1 MADTNTRII
10 IDVSLNSEDA
20 SARAKDLGNS
30 IKAIKEEQKQLKT
43 ANEETSVAYQ
53 SNSLALRQLQAEQ
66 KAYISISQAAEG
78 SNNQLRGQLAI
89 LSQQY
94 NALGKEERDN
104 TVAGKALQIQLR
116 GISDELKVNESAV
129 GDNRRN
135 VGNYKDALGS
145 ATGEMSKQKQELTS
159 LTGVMDR
166 APIGFKLFADQ
177 IGNVKNQL
185 QNFRQ
190 ASEEARAAQQEFQSA
205 QQIATDA
212 TDAANAAMEQATAI
226 GFKFAAGEATAA
238 EAEAARALA
247 TDAATVA
254 TAAQT
259 SATEAQTVAT
269 AAGTNAA
276 KVFKVALAS
285 TGIGAIIILV
295 AALVSY
301 LSSFD
306 PLMDKIEQFF
316 AGFKAGFDVIGR
328 VITSF
333 ITNIKS
339 VGDLVS
345 KLGSFLADPIGSFKS
360 LAKEMGDAAVA
371 AYRLKAAQQD
381 LNDELSVQE
390 VINARA
396 QQQIKKLTLE
406 SKNRAL
412 TDEQRAAKAK
422 QAQEL
427 EEKNF
432 GQRDK
437 LVDREIAQ
445 AIEAARIKGKL
456 NDTEIARLQKLG
468 TQYAINLQNAGKISD
483 EELEAIKKA
492 ELAKIEILDESTG
505 RQEKLQNIQDA
516 AADRAAQEAEKRAS
530 KLKQLQEKANE
541 AEGERLESILRVN
554 EGIVSAR
561 QNEIDSI
568 NRDIDEKVAKYKAYG
583 ATTEQLEKER
593 LARIKQVAD
602 EFNKKDLETIT
613 ANNKQ
618 IVDLSVASIKDEG
631 TRKLAQQK
639 INQQQELLE
648 NDKQVNAIA
657 ARILSGE
664 QGLEILLQS
673 SLTNRNAILAAG
685 TLQRQQIL
693 DDNYQIE
700 LEKFNQQQVDLAQ
713 ADILNAGT
721 DAEKMEA
728 RQMLLDAQYQM
739 DIDQANRIG
748 QDTSLIVAQYEE
760 EKRQAQQDTIDA
772 AFNGFS
778 NFSQAFQSS
787 VKENST
793 AYKLAGAIQAKVDAA
808 QALRNNI
815 LIVQENIKALS
826 SQGKLLFPY
835 NIIAIA
841 STLAAIAG
849 AVASAKTLVA
859 PVALAT
865 GGVFSSDG
873 KGAVLPGYSRSDNTN
888 AFLRSGE
895 AVIVSE
901 AARDPKALAA
911 LSAINV
917 AYGGR
922 PLASGYAMATG
933 GIAQGGFVSDISSNA
948 SSAIDI
954 ANLVVTAIKS
964 TPPPIVDVRQIIQGI
979 NTNQVAVSNANL

>member
-1 MADTNTRII
+1 MADSNTRII

-20 SARAKDLGNS
+20 SAKAKDLGNS
-30 IKAIKEEQKQLKT
+30 IKAVKQEQKELKA

-53 SNSLALRQLQAEQ
+53 SNALQLRQLQAEQ

-89 LSQQY
+89 LTQQY

-104 TVAGKALQIQLR
+104 TTAGKALQIQIR
-116 GISDELKVNESAV
+116 GVSDELKVNESAV

-145 ATGEMSKQKQELTS
+145 ATGEMANQKQELSALTS
-159 LTGVMDR
+159 VMDR
-166 APIGFKLFADQ
+166 APIGFKLFGDQ
-177 IGNVKNQL
+177 VGNVKNQL

-190 ASEEARAAQQEFQSA
+190 ASQEARVAQQEFESA
-205 QQIATDA
+205 QQIATEA

-226 GFKFAAGEATAA
+226 GYKFAAGEATAA
-238 EAEAARALA
+238 EAEAARTLA

-259 SATEAQTVAT
+259 TATEAQTAAT

-295 AALVSY
+295 AALISY

-306 PLMDKIEQFF
+306 PLVDKIEQFF

-328 VITSF
+328 VITNF

-345 KLGSFLADPIGSFKS
+345 KLGSFLAHPIDSFKS
-360 LAKEMGDAAVA
+360 LAKEMGDAAIA
-371 AYRLKAAQQD
+371 AYKLKAAQQD
-381 LNDELSVQE
+381 LNDELSIQE
-390 VINARA
+390 VRNARA
-396 QQQIKKLTLE
+396 QQMIKKLTLE

-412 TDEQRAAKAK
+412 SEEQRQAKAK

-432 GQRDK
+432 SERDK

-445 AIEAARIKGKL
+445 SIEAARIKGKL
-456 NDTEIARLQKLG
+456 NDTEIKRLQKLG
-468 TQYAINLQNAGKISD
+468 TAYAVNLQNAGKISD

-492 ELAKIEILDESTG
+492 ELAKIQILDESTG

-516 AADRAAQEAEKRAS
+516 AADRAAQAAEKRLA
-530 KLKQLQEKANE
+530 KIKAANEKARE
-541 AEGERLESILRVN
+541 AESERLESILRVN
-554 EGIVSAR
+554 ENILSAR
-561 QNEIDSI
+561 QNEINAI
-568 NRDIDEKVAKYKAYG
+568 NKEIDDKVVKYKKYG

-593 LARIKQVAD
+593 TARLLQVTK
-602 EFNKKDLETIT
+602 EFNEKDQAQIT
-613 ANNKQ
+613 ANQ
-618 IVDLSVASIKDEG
+618 LAIEDLVVAGIKDEG
-631 TRKLAQQK
+631 EKKLAQLQL
-639 INQQQELLE
+639 NQQRELAE
-648 NDKQVNAIA
+648 NDAQIA
-657 ARILSGE
+657 AIKERMAKGE
-664 QGLEILLQS
+664 FGLNELLQS
-673 SLTNRNAILAAG
+673 SIDRQSAIMQSG
-685 TLQRQQIL
+685 TQQRQIIL
-693 DDNYQIE
+693 EDNYAVE
-700 LEKFNQQQVDLAQ
+700 LDRFNQHQVDLAQ
-713 ADILNAGT
+713 AQLLNSGT
-721 DAEKMEA
+721 DAEKLLA
-728 RQMLLDAQYQM
+728 SQTLLDAQYQQQ
-739 DIDQANRIG
+739 IDQANLIG
-748 QDTSLIVAQYEE
+748 QDTTLIVAEYEE
-760 EKRQAQQDTIDA
+760 QKRQIQQQTVDA
-772 AFNGFS
+772 AFSGFS
-778 NFSQAFQSS
+778 NFSKAFQST

-793 AYKLAGAIQAKVDAA
+793 AYKIAGAIQAKVDAA

-865 GGVFSSDG
+865 GGVFQSDG
-873 KGAVLPGYSRSDNTN
+873 RGAVLPGYSKTDNTN

-901 AARDPKALAA
+901 AAKDPKALAA

-917 AYGGR
+917 AYGGK

-933 GIAQGGFVSDISSNA
+933 GIAQGGFVSDIGNGAADSVDVINM
-948 SSAIDI
+948 II
-954 ANLVVTAIKS
+954 AAMQAV
-964 TPPPIVDVRQIIQGI
+964 PPPIVDVRTITTAQQ
-979 NTNQVAVSNANL
+979 TNKVDVQNANL